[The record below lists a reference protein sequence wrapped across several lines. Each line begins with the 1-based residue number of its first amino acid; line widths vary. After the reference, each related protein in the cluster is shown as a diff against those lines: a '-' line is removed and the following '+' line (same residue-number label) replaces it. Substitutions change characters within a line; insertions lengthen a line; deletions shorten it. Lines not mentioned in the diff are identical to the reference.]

1 MTTVFI
7 TVANA
12 VSHFSNKQEKTNLS
26 QKKQLIGIF
35 SAARNPLINR
45 NKILAYRN
53 MVAMVIIPVTTRHLR
68 TSYTVIFLPSFLF
81 HCSVRDLDW
90 GQAENPV
97 WM

>member
-26 QKKQLIGIF
+26 QKNRLIGIF

-53 MVAMVIIPVTTRHLR
+53 VVAMVIIPVTTRHLR
-68 TSYTVIFLPSFLF
+68 IILHSHIPAKFPIPL
-81 HCSVRDLDW
+81 
-90 GQAENPV
+90 
-97 WM
+97 

>member
-26 QKKQLIGIF
+26 QIKRLIGIF
-35 SAARNPLINR
+35 SAVRNPLINR

-53 MVAMVIIPVTTRHLR
+53 MVPMVIIPVTTRHLR
-68 TSYTVIFLPSFLF
+68 TSYTVIFLPGFLF
-81 HCSVRDLDW
+81 HCSVRDLDR
-90 GQAENPV
+90 GQAENPE
-97 WM
+97 